1 MLSGNNKHFIYKIMK
16 KNLFVFLTLC
26 LGLLVSCKEPDGP
39 NKPDVPNEAPTL
51 DLTIDE
57 LTSSSITFT
66 IASETANKFGYRV
79 SLASETAPTVEELM
93 SESFG
98 ALDKSIQFTVTDL
111 TPNTEYTVYAVVG
124 YDDLYS
130 EVGSLS
136 VTTHKASEDPDFSL
150 IELIDATYST
160 FKFRINGE
168 ENYFKFIPVEKAM
181 LSELNAT
188 PQEWI
193 ETMGGIVDQGTNE
206 YEWTDGL
213 EYEGFPMSVAPGREY
228 VIIAGLSDASG
239 NLKDGVYT
247 LQFRTPSIP
256 DSDAEV
262 SINFEEITSTTVSA
276 YVNVDAS
283 ISTYYVYVRELSWFE
298 DIIANITVRG
308 EIIRLNNQGN
318 LIANILKLTDKTKE
332 VERIIGYCQ
341 TELLKMSPSCLTLP
355 NIDYSTSDSDIS
367 NFKDTDNNQKIIN
380 SSVKNGYTF
389 IYKAYDYDTLAL
401 SGYRSTLY
409 TLNKENEAN
418 KQKVK
423 ELDSKL
429 SVLRRQKKQMNVV
442 VCLVLLLFFGSIVFF
457 NTLDEKNK
465 NIESQ
470 QATIEHQ
477 STENSKLTQENKL
490 IHNSQAILQNQ
501 YSSLQ
506 KEYGVLDEKYDSLL
520 RQFNYL
526 TSSYNTLQSEA
537 NERKRTIEYLQSE
550 KSTLEIRCNNYSRT
564 ITRKDNDY
572 STLQKKYNT
581 LSNSYD
587 VLSVKYYSTKEGKK
601 ELKNSN
607 R

>member
-1 MLSGNNKHFIYKIMK
+1 MNSTIYLFGN
-16 KNLFVFLTLC
+16 LGQGLTLYPNDYTKNIF
-26 LGLLVSCKEPDGP
+26 KEFISRA
-39 NKPDVPNEAPTL
+39 NAPTQL
-51 DLTIDE
+51 IIHRDGNIM
-57 LTSSSITFT
+57 
-66 IASETANKFGYRV
+66 NYGYIR
-79 SLASETAPTVEELM
+79 
-93 SESFG
+93 
-98 ALDKSIQFTVTDL
+98 K
-111 TPNTEYTVYAVVG
+111 
-124 YDDLYS
+124 
-130 EVGSLS
+130 
-136 VTTHKASEDPDFSL
+136 
-150 IELIDATYST
+150 IENNQVIGVC
-160 FKFRINGE
+160 FQINGQ
-168 ENYFKFIPVEKAM
+168 YLTAIKP
-181 LSELNAT
+181 L
-188 PQEWI
+188 
-193 ETMGGIVDQGTNE
+193 
-206 YEWTDGL
+206 
-213 EYEGFPMSVAPGREY
+213 
-228 VIIAGLSDASG
+228 
-239 NLKDGVYT
+239 
-247 LQFRTPSIP
+247 
-256 DSDAEV
+256 
-262 SINFEEITSTTVSA
+262 FEI
-276 YVNVDAS
+276 
-283 ISTYYVYVRELSWFE
+283 FE

-409 TLNKENEAN
+409 NLNKENEAN
-418 KQKVK
+418 KQKVR

-572 STLQKKYNT
+572 STLQKKYNS

-587 VLSVKYYSTKEGKK
+587 VLSNKYYNTKEGKK
-601 ELKNSN
+601 ELKKYSN
-607 R
+607 